1 MAKVKPLKTPKQL
14 GLTPEQYK
22 NLAKLIIF
30 VKERVEPPK
39 FNIKY
44 FYAKKNTKRKPG
56 EDLYASSRT
65 TDEIG
70 KPKYECGTVACF
82 CGYGPLA
89 GIRPKRGEDWSDY
102 GARAFGA
109 DVGAS
114 YGDNLLRVWSFLF
127 SDEHKNSKIAA
138 CKRAAWLLQ
147 HGLPITCSHF
157 GYWEV
162 PRSFKPDWAAID
174 ALAKS

>member
-1 MAKVKPLKTPKQL
+1 MAKVKSLKTHKELGITRKQRR
-14 GLTPEQYK
+14 
-22 NLAKLIIF
+22 NIAKLAMF
-30 VKERVEPPK
+30 VRDKVEPPK

-56 EDLYASSRT
+56 EDLYDNSMT

-89 GIRPKRGEDWSDY
+89 GIRPKRGEGWADY

-109 DVGAS
+109 DMEKS
-114 YGDNLLRVWSFLF
+114 YVDNLRQIWLFLF
-127 SDEHKNSKIAA
+127 SDDHKNSKIAA

-147 HGLPITCSHF
+147 NGLPITGAHY

-162 PRSFKPDWAAID
+162 PRSFKPDWSAID